1 MAVVVTCS
9 LLLSGCALLS
19 WPAAGSTARL
29 RGLAGSGTRSWRLP
43 AGWWRVASTVGVVAL
58 AAVAGGPAA
67 AIAAGLLVA
76 AVRCRWRARSRSRD
90 RHTRAAALA
99 DAMRAMVTELR
110 AGAHPARAV
119 EVAAEDC
126 PPALAGELRELAG
139 HARLGTV
146 PRDHAGG
153 ATDALRRAWALA
165 DEHGVPL
172 AEAADSVRRGVV
184 AETAFAAQCEARMA
198 GPRASAAVLA
208 LLPVFGVALGEAMG
222 ASPVRVLTGTTAG
235 QLLAVAGCA
244 LLFGGVVWS
253 SRVTERAVAR

>member
-1 MAVVVTCS
+1 MVTCS

-19 WPAAGSTARL
+19 WPADGSAARL
-29 RGLAGSGTRSWRLP
+29 RGLWEAKPRSWQVP
-43 AGWWRVASTVGVVAL
+43 AGWWRVASPVAVIAL
-58 AAVAGGPAA
+58 AAVAGGPAGA
-67 AIAAGLLVA
+67 VAAGLLTA
-76 AVRCRWRARSRSRD
+76 AVRCRWRAERQARVR
-90 RHTRAAALA
+90 RALAAALA

-119 EVAAEDC
+119 EVAAEDS

-139 HARLGTV
+139 HARLGVV
-146 PRDHAGG
+146 PRGRGTG

-184 AETAFAAQCEARMA
+184 AEAAFAAQCEARMA

-222 ASPVRVLTGTTAG
+222 ASPVRVLTGTVAG

-244 LLFGGVVWS
+244 LLFAGVVWS
-253 SRVTERAVAR
+253 SRVTGRAVTR